1 MSSLA
6 EVLKLVRG
14 RALVAL
20 TGAGCSTESGI
31 PDYRGPNRP
40 PRPRPP
46 IQHHDFITRPEVRQR
61 YWARSLLGWP
71 RFSAAAPNRGHRALA
86 VLERAALLEGI
97 ITQNVDG
104 LHQAAG
110 SERVVEL
117 HGALGRV
124 RCLACGAQLPRHE
137 LQQQLDEQN
146 PRFHARAAAVALAPD
161 GDAELPE
168 ELVTELEVVPCQRC
182 GGALSPDVV
191 FFGGSVPRPV
201 LEEAW
206 RTFERGAVLL
216 VLGSSLTV
224 FSGYRFVRRAAER
237 GVPVAIINQGET
249 RGDPYASVRLAAP
262 LGEILPE
269 LAHALCGSSG

>member
-6 EVLKLVRG
+6 ELLALVRG
-14 RALVAL
+14 RPLVAL

-46 IQHHDFITRPEVRQR
+46 IQHHDFVTRPEVRQR

-71 RFSAAAPNRGHRALA
+71 RFSAAVPNRGHRALA
-86 VLERAALLEGI
+86 ALERAAVLEGI

-124 RCLACGAQLPRHE
+124 RCLACGAMLSRQE
-137 LQQQLDEQN
+137 LQQQLDERN
-146 PRFHARAAAVALAPD
+146 PRFRARAASAAQAPD

-168 ELVTELEVVPCQRC
+168 ELVAELEVVPCERC
-182 GGALSPDVV
+182 GGALMPDVV
-191 FFGGSVPRPV
+191 FFGGSVPRAV
-201 LEEAW
+201 LDEAW
-206 RTFERGAVLL
+206 RLFERGAVLL

-237 GVPVAIINQGET
+237 GTPVAILNQGET
-249 RGDPYASVRLAAP
+249 RGDPLASVRLAAP
-262 LGEILPE
+262 LGELLPE
-269 LAHALCGSSG
+269 LAHALGGAER

>member
-6 EVLKLVRG
+6 ELLALVRD
-14 RALVAL
+14 RPLVAL

-46 IQHHDFITRPEVRQR
+46 IQHHDFVTRPEVRQR

-71 RFSAAAPNRGHRALA
+71 RFSSASPNRGHRALA
-86 VLERAALLEGI
+86 ALERAAVLEGI

-124 RCLACGAQLPRHE
+124 RCLACSAQLPRHE
-137 LQQQLDEQN
+137 LQQQLEERN
-146 PRFHARAAAVALAPD
+146 PHFRASAASVAPAPD

-168 ELVTELEVVPCQRC
+168 PLVAELEVVPCERC
-182 GGALSPDVV
+182 GGALMPDVV
-191 FFGGSVPRPV
+191 FFGGTVPRVV
-201 LEEAW
+201 LDEAW
-206 RTFERGAVLL
+206 RVFERGAVLL

-237 GVPVAIINQGET
+237 GTPVAILNQGET
-249 RGDPYASVRLAAP
+249 RGDPLASVRLAAP
-262 LGEILPE
+262 LGEALPE
-269 LAHALCGSSG
+269 LARALCGAEG